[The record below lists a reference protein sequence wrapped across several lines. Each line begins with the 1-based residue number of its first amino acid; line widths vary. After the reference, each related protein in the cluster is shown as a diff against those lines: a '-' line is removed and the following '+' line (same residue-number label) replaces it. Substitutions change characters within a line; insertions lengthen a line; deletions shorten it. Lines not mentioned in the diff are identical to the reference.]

1 MVSIARTPPV
11 PAPGDA
17 AELRERARGALL
29 GLAVGDALGAPAEN
43 LRPSEI
49 RARWGRITG
58 YVTDR
63 PSGTDD
69 TEYAIFSGLLLAR
82 HGSALTPAHV
92 EAAWHEWIADRAEGP
107 FRGAGFSERGTLE
120 NLRRG
125 LAAPISAQHRHAWSD
140 GLAMRAAPFGVFAAG
155 RPGEAARLVAV
166 DGSISHEGEGIYGG
180 QAVAA
185 GVAAAMA
192 GAPVPVVIASALAVV
207 PDDSWTARSLRR
219 AVTVSHRGER
229 AVRSAVVVGGYPWT
243 DLAPEAVA
251 LAFGA
256 YAAADGDFREAVLTA
271 VNMGRDADTTAA
283 VAGALAGATQ
293 GLAAIPPAWAS
304 AIGPARGRCLPSM
317 AGHHVL
323 DVAELLVPGEGGKW
337 GADVVL
343 PEVLPERLRGAL
355 WGPAPEP
362 APDTLQPVHE
372 VRQVLPQSL
381 GQEPAPDR
389 GSTPAPPTTAGP
401 PRPAAAPATAAADTA
416 APAPLPS
423 VSHPATAP
431 APLPPAPEPAGP
443 PPHTPADRPAGP
455 TPALAPVTGPS
466 EHPPP
471 AERPPVSLPPAP
483 APEPAGPPP
492 HMSADRPTG
501 RTPALAPVTGPSE
514 HPPPTERPRAPL
526 PPAPEP
532 TGPPLHTPA
541 DRPTRPTPALAPVTG
556 PSEHPSAPTTT
567 PPPTERPPV
576 SLPPAP
582 APEPAGPPPHTPADR
597 PTGRTPALAPV
608 TGPSEHPS
616 APTTTPPPT
625 ERPPALPSAE
635 QPIPLPTT
643 PRPAGH
649 LPPLPSATET
659 AERPRVLP
667 LAAPPPSAAG
677 PGDPPAPGAAEATP
691 PPAGHPLHPLV
702 GAGNSGSQDSEGR
715 S

>member
-1 MVSIARTPPV
+1 MVSIARNPPV

-192 GAPVPVVIASALAVV
+192 GAPVTVVIASALAVV

-219 AVTVSHRGER
+219 AVTVAHRGER
-229 AVRSAVVVGGYPWT
+229 AVRSAVVIGGYPWT

-293 GLAAIPPAWAS
+293 GLAAIPPDWAS

-343 PEVLPERLRGAL
+343 PEVLPERLRGL
-355 WGPAPEP
+355 LRGPAPDP
-362 APDTLQPVHE
+362 VPDTSQPVHE

-381 GQEPAPDR
+381 GREPAREAAPAT
-389 GSTPAPPTTAGP
+389 GSTPAPHTTDSP
-401 PRPAAAPATAAADTA
+401 PRPAAVSAAADDAPQPAAASAA
-416 APAPLPS
+416 APASLLS
-423 VSHPATAP
+423 ASRPATAP
-431 APLPPAPEPAGP
+431 ASLPTAPEPAGP
-443 PPHTPADRPAGP
+443 PPHTPAEGPAGQP
-455 TPALAPVTGPS
+455 PVLVPATGPC
-466 EHPPP
+466 
-471 AERPPVSLPPAP
+471 ERPSPPAP
-483 APEPAGPPP
+483 
-492 HMSADRPTG
+492 
-501 RTPALAPVTGPSE
+501 
-514 HPPPTERPRAPL
+514 
-526 PPAPEP
+526 
-532 TGPPLHTPA
+532 
-541 DRPTRPTPALAPVTG
+541 
-556 PSEHPSAPTTT
+556 
-567 PPPTERPPV
+567 
-576 SLPPAP
+576 
-582 APEPAGPPPHTPADR
+582 
-597 PTGRTPALAPV
+597 
-608 TGPSEHPS
+608 
-616 APTTTPPPT
+616 TPPPT
-625 ERPPALPSAE
+625 ERPPARPTTSASAERPPALPPAEEPAGQPPVLVPATGPRERPSPPAPTPPPTERPPARPTTSASAERPPALPPAE

-643 PRPAGH
+643 PRPSGH
-649 LPPLPSATET
+649 FPPPAPAAEA
-659 AERPRVLP
+659 AERPGALP
-667 LAAPPPSAAG
+667 LAPRPTGPSASG
-677 PGDPPAPGAAEATP
+677 PTDPPAPRATSPHPADATP
-691 PPAGHPLHPLV
+691 PPASAPAGQPPPLPARPGAGGPGAGEQSPLV
-702 GAGNSGSQDSEGR
+702 GAGNGGSQDSEGR

>member
-1 MVSIARTPPV
+1 MASIACTPPV

-17 AELRERARGALL
+17 PGLRDRARGALL

-58 YVTDR
+58 YVAEK

-155 RPGEAARLVAV
+155 RPGEAARLVAI

-192 GAPVPVVIASALAVV
+192 GAPVPVVVAAALAVV

-219 AVTVSHRGER
+219 AVTVAHRGER
-229 AVRSAVVVGGYPWT
+229 AVRSAVVIGGYPWT

-283 VAGALAGATQ
+283 VAGALSGAAQ
-293 GLAAIPPAWAS
+293 GLSAIPPAWAA

-343 PEVLPERLRGAL
+343 PESLPPELLTLVASDRREARAALPEPLPTPLPTPAAGEMRGSEGAL
-355 WGPAPEP
+355 PETSPARPPTPITDEMRETEGALAEAVFAEPAVPYDSARRGTDGAAPEDSPPPALTPAPQPPELPPPPTPTSLLTEPPPSPTPTPQPTELSPPPTPTPQPPELLPTPTPTSLLTEP
-362 APDTLQPVHE
+362 APP
-372 VRQVLPQSL
+372 
-381 GQEPAPDR
+381 
-389 GSTPAPPTTAGP
+389 
-401 PRPAAAPATAAADTA
+401 A
-416 APAPLPS
+416 APAPQPTELSPPPTPTRQPPEPPPLPTPTS
-423 VSHPATAP
+423 QPSESGGGWAEGRTDSGPSHPAHGESGRRT
-431 APLPPAPEPAGP
+431 
-443 PPHTPADRPAGP
+443 DS
-455 TPALAPVTGPS
+455 GPS
-466 EHPPP
+466 HPAHGENRRQTDSGP
-471 AERPPVSLPPAP
+471 SLPAHG
-483 APEPAGPPP
+483 E
-492 HMSADRPTG
+492 SG
-501 RTPALAPVTGPSE
+501 RQTDSGPS
-514 HPPPTERPRAPL
+514 HPAHGESGRRTDGRPGL
-526 PPAPEP
+526 LV
-532 TGPPLHTPA
+532 G
-541 DRPTRPTPALAPVTG
+541 
-556 PSEHPSAPTTT
+556 
-567 PPPTERPPV
+567 
-576 SLPPAP
+576 
-582 APEPAGPPPHTPADR
+582 AGD
-597 PTGRTPALAPV
+597 
-608 TGPSEHPS
+608 
-616 APTTTPPPT
+616 
-625 ERPPALPSAE
+625 
-635 QPIPLPTT
+635 
-643 PRPAGH
+643 
-649 LPPLPSATET
+649 
-659 AERPRVLP
+659 
-667 LAAPPPSAAG
+667 
-677 PGDPPAPGAAEATP
+677 PGAAESEP
-691 PPAGHPLHPLV
+691 
-702 GAGNSGSQDSEGR
+702 GS
-715 S
+715 